1 MARQVHQL
9 LHLAEVSESGNFKMA
24 EIDLGAAAAEAATF
38 LQRLAQ
44 RGNVH
49 LDLRVAEA
57 IPPRRADRATVFV
70 LLKNLIE
77 NAIQHSPSGAVVTV
91 DVRENGISVRDEGEG
106 IPPAHL
112 SELFKRFW
120 RGAARRD
127 TGAGLGLAI
136 CQEIALAHG
145 WSLVARNGTVG
156 AEFLVSFEID

>member
-1 MARQVHQL
+1 
-9 LHLAEVSESGNFKMA
+9 
-24 EIDLGAAAAEAATF
+24 
-38 LQRLAQ
+38 
-44 RGNVH
+44 
-49 LDLRVAEA
+49 
-57 IPPRRADRATVFV
+57 VFV

-91 DVRENGISVRDEGEG
+91 DMRENGVSVRDEGEG
-106 IPPAHL
+106 IPPEHL

-156 AEFLVSFEID
+156 AEFLVSFEVS